1 MAVNP
6 PFANLTIV
14 DGIQDSFQASANINQ
29 YSRVVYLST
38 GNIATA
44 ANTTDPAFGTAVQ
57 NISNGSYGVVRLDF
71 PEQYGLANTLI
82 NVGDNVYTAANY
94 VSATLVNNAFLG
106 IAKTGARAP
115 DANTANNPVPLVILR
130 VVRPSI

>member
-14 DGIQDSFQASANINQ
+14 DGIQDSFQASGNISQ
-29 YSRVVYLST
+29 YQRVVYLST
-38 GNIATA
+38 GMAATA
-44 ANTTDPAFGTAVQ
+44 ANTTDPAFGTALS
-57 NISNGSYGVVRLDF
+57 NISNGNYGVIRLDF

-94 VSATLVNNAFLG
+94 VSAVLVNNAFLG

-130 VVRPSI
+130 VARPSI

>member
-1 MAVNP
+1 MVA
-6 PFANLTIV
+6 A
-14 DGIQDSFQASANINQ
+14 
-29 YSRVVYLST
+29 
-38 GNIATA
+38 A
-44 ANTTDPAFGTAVQ
+44 ANATDMAIGTAVQ
-57 NISNGSYGVVRLDF
+57 PINNGNYGAVRLDF

-94 VSATLVNNAFLG
+94 VSAVLVNNAFLG

-130 VVRPSI
+130 VARPSI